1 MPGDARKRR
10 KVSKVFGGFRVL
22 YHKRRRKT
30 LAGLSESLE
39 HIPGR
44 LQRGGRV
51 PQRQARLQRVVRG
64 ALSQCLSQ
72 GRRTARVRQQPDLGR
87 RDLRLAV
94 RERVAGRD
102 RMSPRREHRHSDRTG
117 AEQPMFDR

>member
-22 YHKRRRKT
+22 YHKSRRKP

-51 PQRQARLQRVVRG
+51 PQRQARPQRVVPG
-64 ALSQCLSQ
+64 TLSQCLSQ
-72 GRRTARVRQQPDLGR
+72 GECSTVPFGISIYVLAFYFSNLNSYWCKNEEDCHYPFETHFEDLKME
-87 RDLRLAV
+87 D
-94 RERVAGRD
+94 
-102 RMSPRREHRHSDRTG
+102 
-117 AEQPMFDR
+117 